1 MITSASNPEVRAVA
15 ALRDRSE
22 RELTDLCLVEGEVEI
37 RRALQAGIGMETLYV
52 REGVSTSLVDQ
63 VSRVVTVSNRAFE
76 RLAYG
81 RNGVVAV
88 ARRPHFELG
97 NLALPKPELLLI
109 VEGLEKPGN
118 LGAILRTADAV
129 GAGVVAASPVTD
141 LTNPNVIR
149 ASLGTVFTV
158 PLAAASTNEVIG
170 FLGERNI
177 SLAVAVVKDG
187 KPPWQVDLTNPV
199 AVAIGSE
206 DRGLSPEL
214 TGAADLAVSL
224 PMTGGADSLNASV
237 TAAVMLY
244 ESFRQRALR
253 NPLDP

>member
-1 MITSASNPEVRAVA
+1 LITSASNPEVRAVA

-22 RELTDLCLVEGEVEI
+22 RESTDLCLVEGEVEI
-37 RRALQAGIGMETLYV
+37 RRALQAGIGLETLYV
-52 REGVSTSLVDQ
+52 REGVGSPLVDQ
-63 VSRVVTVSNRAFE
+63 VARVVTLSNRAFE
-76 RLAYG
+76 RIAYG

-88 ARRPHFELG
+88 ARRPQFG
-97 NLALPKPELLLI
+97 LADLVLPKPELLLI

-118 LGAILRTADAV
+118 LGAILRTANAV
-129 GAGVVAASPVTD
+129 GAGVVAASSVTD

-158 PLAAASTNEVIG
+158 PLATGSTNEVIG
-170 FLGERNI
+170 FLRERNI
-177 SLAVAVVKDG
+177 SLAVAVVTNG

-214 TGAADLAVSL
+214 TAAADLALTL
-224 PMTGGADSLNASV
+224 PMAGGADSLNASV

-244 ESFRQRALR
+244 ESVRQRALE
-253 NPLDP
+253 NALDP